1 MTKPV
6 IVTRIG
12 KGSELTFAE
21 GDANFTN
28 LQNATISVSGDSGT
42 TQNIDLNGTVTVAG
56 GTGLSSAMTSN
67 TVTLNLDN
75 TAVTPGAYTNAN
87 VTVDAQGRV
96 TAAANG
102 FSGSYTDLSNKPTI
116 PTNNNELTNGAGYIT
131 GIDSSAVTTALGFTP
146 ENSANKNANN
156 GYAGLD
162 AGGKVAAAQLP
173 SYVDDVLEFSNF
185 AGFPAEGETGKI
197 FIAIDTGK
205 VYRWSGSA
213 YVEIVASPG
222 STDSVT
228 EGTTNLYYT
237 DTRARNA
244 LSATQNI
251 TYNSSTGAFT
261 GPDLSDFIST
271 ADTEITGTVTAI
283 DAVRDPNTLT
293 LSTFAGIE
301 LGAEITF
308 TGSDVTSA
316 GLIVGASYYIAA
328 DIGSGTFE
336 ITDGPTNLPV
346 SITAV
351 SPITDFN
358 FSVTVPGGLNL
369 GDLND
374 VTITSA
380 ANNDVLTYNNGVWS
394 SAALPTPPA
403 AGIQSVSEDANP
415 QLGGDLNT
423 NNNSIVNYSG
433 SSVDINGFAYGG
445 NIASVQSGTVTAI
458 QAQDRLTLNDTGT
471 NLGLANDDTLRFSG
485 TSAIQYSGGIE
496 IEDGVVYY
504 ISFPFGTGFGHI
516 SVFTHPVGDPNRV
529 QVAAFMSGTGALSG
543 VTWEEVSVI
552 TPSTGNVLTWDGSK
566 FLPAAPAAGGI
577 ANLVEDTTPQL
588 GGALD
593 VNGNSLVSTSNGNIT
608 LAPNGTGRVVLSGIQ
623 YPNVNGTDG
632 QILTTNGTGVAS
644 WAAPAGGGGIE
655 FASFSVVWAQEPK
668 TSVGSNLWRVQ
679 ISGETNPDNIA
690 TLAGDNNSLTLIAG
704 SYLITFGDGGTNTT
718 GLFTTHW
725 RNTTDGTNAASFSSL
740 NMLATGNRQKTTN
753 TFQYFTI
760 AATKTFEIWVTR
772 QTFETTDSRLVLFKV
787 A

>member
-67 TVTLNLDN
+67 TVTLSLDN

-102 FSGSYTDLSNKPTI
+102 FSGSYTDLTDKPTI

-293 LSTFAGIE
+293 LSTFAGVVE
-301 LGAEITF
+301 GTEITF

-328 DIGSGTFE
+328 DIGSGAFE
-336 ITDGPTNLPV
+336 ISDGPTNPPV

-358 FSVTVPGGLNL
+358 FSVTVAGGLNL

-380 ANNDVLTYNNGVWS
+380 ANNDVLTYNNGVWG

-415 QLGGDLNT
+415 QLGG
-423 NNNSIVNYSG
+423 
-433 SSVDINGFAYGG
+433 
-445 NIASVQSGTVTAI
+445 
-458 QAQDRLTLNDTGT
+458 
-471 NLGLANDDTLRFSG
+471 
-485 TSAIQYSGGIE
+485 
-496 IEDGVVYY
+496 
-504 ISFPFGTGFGHI
+504 
-516 SVFTHPVGDPNRV
+516 
-529 QVAAFMSGTGALSG
+529 
-543 VTWEEVSVI
+543 
-552 TPSTGNVLTWDGSK
+552 
-566 FLPAAPAAGGI
+566 
-577 ANLVEDTTPQL
+577 
-588 GGALD
+588 ALD
-593 VNGNSLVSTSNGNIT
+593 VNGNSIVSTSDGNIT

-632 QILTTNGTGVAS
+632 QVLTTNGTGVAS
-644 WAAPAGGGGIE
+644 WATAAGGG
-655 FASFSVVWAQEPK
+655 ASFAIVRITAAK
-668 TSVGSNLWRVQ
+668 GTQ
-679 ISGETNPDNIA
+679 ISGDLWRSTITEELDSGNIISISSNQFN
-690 TLAGDNNSLTLIAG
+690 LPAGTYVAQYDGNMLNTQSTFSLLIRNVTDEVDLLSIG
-704 SYLITFGDGGTNTT
+704 SYNLVASGTRQFLPTFSIP
-718 GLFTTHW
+718 FT
-725 RNTTDGTNAASFSSL
+725 L
-740 NMLATGNRQKTTN
+740 
-753 TFQYFTI
+753 
-760 AATKTFEIWVTR
+760 AATKNIEFRVNSSGIITIGSNSAIT
-772 QTFETTDSRLVLFKV
+772 LIKV